1 MIFFWFMLSAM
12 AESCP
17 HGSDRFNCVQFVR
30 AIDGDT
36 IVIDI
41 PGVHSYFGS
50 KAEVRLYG
58 VDTPEKKGGD
68 CEVKLSRLA
77 TKLVESELK
86 SAKRID
92 VQLIANSKGKMR
104 REKFGRILAKISYEG
119 KSLSEVLLKNNLAVE
134 YHGEKKKKIDWCDLG
149 KKYLK

>member
-58 VDTPEKKGGD
+58 VDTPEKKSGD

-134 YHGEKKKKIDWCDLG
+134 YHGEKKKIDWCALG

>member
-1 MIFFWFMLSAM
+1 MIFFLFLLTAM

-36 IVIDI
+36 IVINI

-86 SAKRID
+86 GAKRID
-92 VQLIANSKGKMR
+92 VQLIANSRGKMR
-104 REKFGRILAKISYEG
+104 REKFGRILAKITYEG

-134 YHGEKKKKIDWCDLG
+134 YHGEKKKKIDWCAFG

>member
-134 YHGEKKKKIDWCDLG
+134 YHGEKKKKIDWCGLG

>member
-1 MIFFWFMLSAM
+1 MILFWFMLSAH
-12 AESCP
+12 ALTCP
-17 HGSDRFNCVQFVR
+17 HGSDRFNCVEFVR

-58 VDTPEKKGGD
+58 IDTPEKKGGE
-68 CEVKLSRLA
+68 CEVKLSRMA
-77 TKLVESELK
+77 TRLVESELK
-86 SAKRID
+86 AAKRID

-104 REKFGRILAKISYEG
+104 REKFGRILAKVFVEG
-119 KSLSEVLLKNNLAVE
+119 KNLSDVLLKNNLAVE
-134 YHGEKKKKIDWCDLG
+134 YHGEKKKKIDWCTLG